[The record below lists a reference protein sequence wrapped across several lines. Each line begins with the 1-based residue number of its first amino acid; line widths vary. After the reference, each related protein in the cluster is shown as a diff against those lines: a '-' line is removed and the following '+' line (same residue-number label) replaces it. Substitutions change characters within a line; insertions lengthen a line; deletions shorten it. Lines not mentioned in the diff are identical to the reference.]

1 MPKDADIRKKA
12 QAYLKHLGDEAK
24 ELSAYGEVTVDD
36 LLNEALEL
44 TDCRVEADVL
54 NEAVQ
59 IRLAQMNLDET
70 PEEARERYMRWQAHE
85 KQTVKRP
92 NRFLALRVAAAAI
105 AGVLVLTISSYGV
118 ARAFDWRFIIRIL
131 QPFAETFGLSERV
144 SDTAADNLDDLVKQS
159 SEEMAQSLEQ
169 DVDAFMEKRY
179 DSLDEMPGIVSG
191 YVGRPSWIPEGY
203 SFSYGISY
211 LDRNRA
217 FLTTV
222 YSNGETEFFVRL
234 AVSIGVE
241 TQEDI
246 LFEKNPGTG
255 EIQMVSGYEVVFF
268 SNMDLTG
275 AVWSANDAYYL
286 ISGYLEIGDIKRIIQ
301 SIYGG

>member
-24 ELSAYGEVTVDD
+24 ELSAYGDVTVDD
-36 LLNEALEL
+36 LLNEALES
-44 TDCRVEADVL
+44 TGCQVEADVL

-85 KQTVKRP
+85 KQAVKRP

-222 YSNGETEFFVRL
+222 YASGGKEFFVRL
-234 AVSIGVE
+234 SVSLKE
-241 TQEDI
+241 NFSEDN
-246 LFEKNPGTG
+246 LFEKDPESG
-255 EIQMVSGYEVVFF
+255 ETVVINGHEIVLY
-268 SNMDLTG
+268 SNMDVRG
-275 AVWSANDAYYL
+275 AVWADHDANYL
-286 ISGYLEIGDIKRIIQ
+286 VSGTLTKEEIEKIIR
-301 SIYGG
+301 SMYGG

>member
-24 ELSAYGEVTVDD
+24 ELSAYGDVTVDD

-222 YSNGETEFFVRL
+222 YASGGKEFFVRL
-234 AVSIGVE
+234 SVSLKE
-241 TQEDI
+241 NFSEDN
-246 LFEKNPGTG
+246 LFEKDPESG
-255 EIQMVSGYEVVFF
+255 ETVVINGHEIVLY
-268 SNMDLTG
+268 SNMDVRG
-275 AVWSANDAYYL
+275 AVWADHDANYL
-286 ISGYLEIGDIKRIIQ
+286 VSGAFTKEEIEKIIR
-301 SIYGG
+301 SMYGG